1 MGIHKKLFV
10 NFFSQFFLLAAF
22 MMRPAIASEYQI
34 DIGWVPGFISE
45 YNNSQ
50 TYIADASGKVITHFG
65 GRNTA
70 GGELGTG
77 VQNSPKADFPIP
89 SSMLVTWLS
98 FQDGNFWQAQI
109 ALPQESISKLLDEKI
124 QGIFV
129 SKPSQKIR
137 RYDRLVVNVGPEGK
151 VYLFL
156 GGADIKFI
164 EAYQGNKIDIPWETH
179 IQQTWS
185 SAPAQAITKNQY
197 VARVQ
202 ASSKNILKKA
212 ESFNEKIFHPVQ
224 WKLNLHPPKKL
235 IAYTA
240 KMMNGEDQT
249 VLSNVEHT
257 TLNYI
262 PKLFIFDVKEGSVQ
276 SRYRVTLDADI
287 ESFFHENFN
296 SQNLVNFTID
306 FPSPHEAN
314 LYVEQGGKKL
324 EFKKIE
330 IEEMGI

>member
-1 MGIHKKLFV
+1 MQK
-10 NFFSQFFLLAAF
+10 
-22 MMRPAIASEYQI
+22 PAIASEYQV

-45 YNNSQ
+45 YNHAQ

-77 VQNSPKADFPIP
+77 VQNSPRANFEIP

-98 FQDGNFWQAQI
+98 FQDGNFWQARI
-109 ALPQESISKLLDEKI
+109 NLPKETISKLFNEKI

-137 RYDRLVVNVGPEGK
+137 RYDRMVVNVGPEGK
-151 VYLFL
+151 VYILL

-164 EAYQGNKIDIPWETH
+164 GAYQGYKIEIPWETH

-185 SAPAQAITKNQY
+185 SSPAQAITQNQY
-197 VARVQ
+197 VAKVQ
-202 ASSKNILKKA
+202 ASRKNTLQKA
-212 ESFNEKIFHPVQ
+212 ESFNERVFHPVQ
-224 WKLNLHPPKKL
+224 WKLSLHPPQKL

-240 KMMNGEDQT
+240 KMVNGEDQT
-249 VLSNVEHT
+249 VLNNVEHT
-257 TLNYI
+257 TLNYV
-262 PKLFIFDVKEGSVQ
+262 PKLFIFDVQEGSVK

-287 ESFFHENFN
+287 DSFFHENFN
-296 SQNLVNFTID
+296 AQDLVNFTID
-306 FPSPHEAN
+306 FPNPHEAN
-314 LYVEQGGKKL
+314 LYIEQGGKKV
-324 EFKKIE
+324 EFKKIDV
-330 IEEMGI
+330 EEMGM

>member
-10 NFFSQFFLLAAF
+10 NFFTHFFLLAAF
-22 MMRPAIASEYQI
+22 MMKPAIASEYQI
-34 DIGWVPGFISE
+34 DMGWVPGFISE

-89 SSMLVTWLS
+89 SSMFVTWLS
-98 FQDGNFWQAQI
+98 FQDGNFWQAHI
-109 ALPQESISKLLDEKI
+109 ALPQEAISKLLDEKI

-137 RYDRLVVNVGPEGK
+137 RYDRMVVNVGPEGK

-164 EAYQGNKIDIPWETH
+164 GAYQGNKIDIPWKTH

-185 SAPAQAITKNQY
+185 SAPAQAITKDQY

-212 ESFNEKIFHPVQ
+212 ESFNEKIFHPIQ

-249 VLSNVEHT
+249 VLNNVEHT

-262 PKLFIFDVKEGSVQ
+262 PKLFIFDVQEGSVQ

-287 ESFFHENFN
+287 DSFFHENFN
-296 SQNLVNFTID
+296 SQHLVNFTID